1 MRFNAH
7 NSVDRIRICP
17 SHSSCETQYLD
28 NLCILPVQTSVSLHS
43 RSYIRWA
50 SCLICSSFLILDACF
65 AAFAIAGSSTGSL
78 SLVPFLLVFRKL
90 PDTPETKNRPARWSA
105 NLWLFG
111 YRTPIG
117 CSSTGRPS
125 ILDYYQD
132 QSELLW
138 WSHYEVSQF
147 CLAHSHWS
155 TTTLM
160 IPVRS
165 MLSMQHQGTQWR
177 QWTSSCS
184 TPFWSDVIGMDN
196 VVITYNCM
204 KKLTHRMTRLYRL
217 EYSLRAPCS
226 VLCVISWEQIAAST
240 VESVQQYVLV
250 RRWRHRIYSI

>member
-1 MRFNAH
+1 MIISKPYNLLQECLDANHSSLILLQSKYVSHQSSLYQNSWEVLLSLLLPYFISVPSQFFLLLYLKEYQRMKQEHSRDRMRFDAH
-7 NSVDRIRICP
+7 NSVDRIRMCP

-117 CSSTGRPS
+117 CSNTGRPS

-138 WSHYEVSQF
+138 WSHYEVSQY

-155 TTTLM
+155 TATLM

-165 MLSMQHQGTQWR
+165 MLSMQH
-177 QWTSSCS
+177 
-184 TPFWSDVIGMDN
+184 
-196 VVITYNCM
+196 
-204 KKLTHRMTRLYRL
+204 
-217 EYSLRAPCS
+217 
-226 VLCVISWEQIAAST
+226 
-240 VESVQQYVLV
+240 
-250 RRWRHRIYSI
+250 